1 MNYIS
6 CIPEK
11 LYNFM
16 SSTAVNNYIA
26 KRYDRWLDYASYHCG
41 LVGISDEAHDVLNE
55 VLCSLLQKS
64 DRLLEKLLST
74 KKNGYTELD
83 FFVLRMIKLN
93 VTSPTSPYQSK
104 YKQIPADDNA
114 DYSRMDIED
123 VPDNAID
130 TPGITLERM
139 HQVREVFESLDLS
152 PLAKR
157 VFEFHFFQ
165 DNNFSEWVGPE
176 SQKQLYEMYNGVQE
190 LIKFKIKGE
199 SLF

>member
-1 MNYIS
+1 
-6 CIPEK
+6 
-11 LYNFM
+11 
-16 SSTAVNNYIA
+16 
-26 KRYDRWLDYASYHCG
+26 
-41 LVGISDEAHDVLNE
+41 
-55 VLCSLLQKS
+55 
-64 DRLLEKLLST
+64 
-74 KKNGYTELD
+74 
-83 FFVLRMIKLN
+83 MIKLN

-104 YKQIPADDNA
+104 YKRIPADDNA

-123 VPDNAID
+123 VPDNEID

-176 SQKQLYEMYNGVQE
+176 SQKQLYEIYNGVQE
-190 LIKFKIKGE
+190 LIKKKVKGE
-199 SLF
+199 FIF

>member
-1 MNYIS
+1 
-6 CIPEK
+6 
-11 LYNFM
+11 M

-26 KRYDRWLDYASYHCG
+26 KRYDRWLDYASYHCS

-104 YKQIPADDNA
+104 YKRIPADNNA

-123 VPDNAID
+123 VPDNEID

-176 SQKQLYEMYNGVQE
+176 SPKQLYEMYNSIVW
-190 LIKFKIKGE
+190 LIRQKISGKY
-199 SLF
+199 FF

>member
-1 MNYIS
+1 MNNRY

-104 YKQIPADDNA
+104 YKRIPADDNA

-123 VPDNAID
+123 VPDNEID

-190 LIKFKIKGE
+190 LIKKKVKGE
-199 SLF
+199 FIF

>member
-1 MNYIS
+1 
-6 CIPEK
+6 
-11 LYNFM
+11 M

-55 VLCSLLQKS
+55 VLFSLLQKS

-104 YKQIPADDNA
+104 YKRIPADDNA

-123 VPDNAID
+123 VPDNEID

-176 SQKQLYEMYNGVQE
+176 SQKQLYEIYNGVQE
-190 LIKFKIKGE
+190 LIKKKVKGE
-199 SLF
+199 FIF

>member
-1 MNYIS
+1 
-6 CIPEK
+6 
-11 LYNFM
+11 M

-64 DRLLEKLLST
+64 NRLLEKLLST

-93 VTSPTSPYQSK
+93 VTSPTSPYQSR
-104 YKQIPADDNA
+104 YKRIPADDNA

-123 VPDNAID
+123 VPDNEID

-139 HQVREVFESLDLS
+139 HQVREVFESLDLC
-152 PLAKR
+152 PLAKK
-157 VFEFHFFQ
+157 VFEYRFFQ
-165 DNNFSEWVGPE
+165 DGNFSEWEGSQ
-176 SQKQLYEMYNGVQE
+176 SQKQLYEMYNKVLL
-190 LIKFKIKGE
+190 LIKCKITGK
-199 SLF
+199 SIF

>member
-1 MNYIS
+1 
-6 CIPEK
+6 
-11 LYNFM
+11 M
-16 SSTAVNNYIA
+16 SNTAVNNYIA
-26 KRYDRWLDYASYHCG
+26 KRYDKWLHYASYHCG

-104 YKQIPADDNA
+104 YKRIPADDNA

-123 VPDNAID
+123 VPDNEID

-165 DNNFSEWVGPE
+165 DNNFSEWVGSE
-176 SQKQLYEMYNGVQE
+176 SQKQLYEIYNGVQE
-190 LIKFKIKGE
+190 LIKKKVKGE
-199 SLF
+199 FIF